1 MTSSYRRIAAAAP
14 APALLPLIILAL
26 AQASTPGCARSEAE
40 PAKAGNT
47 AESPAVA
54 IHLTDVREMKIPRVL
69 TLSGSLTGAE
79 RAQVASGAAGK
90 VLATYVERGSV
101 VRKGTTLARL
111 DSRILNAQLEE
122 LTAQVESLRAQQSQ
136 ATVDCD
142 RTQQMFTKGAVAK
155 ADFDRSQTQCAT
167 AKWSLAGAEA
177 RRNQLTE
184 SLRDTEIRAPFSGMV
199 VERNVSAGEW
209 VRVDSPV
216 VSLVS
221 TDALRVEL
229 TVPEADVAGLKT
241 GQSIEFRIPASGG
254 KTTYRGKLKY
264 IGPSV
269 RSQSR
274 DAIAEAVLDSLAPE
288 LRPGM
293 FVTAEI
299 ALGEQVVP
307 GVPRTAI
314 VSEGTQHRL
323 FVASAGRLEER
334 LVQVGDTRGN
344 DIPVLNGVKA
354 GERVAAIATAELHD
368 GVRVK

>member
-1 MTSSYRRIAAAAP
+1 MTSSHPPRLAAP
-14 APALLPLIILAL
+14 PLVTILLSLAL
-26 AQASTPGCARSEAE
+26 GATSGCARSEAE
-40 PAKAGNT
+40 PAKAGS
-47 AESPAVA
+47 AGDSPPLAV
-54 IHLTDVREMKIPRVL
+54 HLADVREMTIPRLL
-69 TLSGSLTGAE
+69 TLSGSLVGAE

-101 VRKGTTLARL
+101 VKKGSTLAKL
-111 DSRILNAQLEE
+111 DSRMLNAQLAEIA
-122 LTAQVESLRAQQSQ
+122 AQIESLRVQQSQ
-136 ATVDCD
+136 ATLDCD
-142 RTQQMFTKGAVAK
+142 RSQQMFSKGAVAK

-184 SLRDTEIRAPFSGMV
+184 ALRDTEIRAPFSGLV
-199 VERNVSAGEW
+199 VERSVSAGEW
-209 VRVDSPV
+209 LRVDSPV

-221 TDALRVEL
+221 IDALRVEL
-229 TVPEADVAGLKT
+229 TVPEADVAGLRT
-241 GQSIEFRIPASGG
+241 GQAIEFRIPAAGG

-274 DAIAEAVLDSLAPE
+274 DAIAEAVLDSPAPE

-307 GVPRTAI
+307 GVPRTAV
-314 VSEGTQHRL
+314 VSEGAQHRL